1 MKKNILIAISVFLF
15 TSIFFLF
22 IFFYY
27 LHYLSFRLKSE
38 IKAPVRLVIIYIIN
52 DMQSHNIKNAEKKV
66 LILQK
71 HWNNFYNNYGLENN
85 FGNITEEINQ

>member
-1 MKKNILIAISVFLF
+1 
-15 TSIFFLF
+15 
-22 IFFYY
+22 
-27 LHYLSFRLKSE
+27 
-38 IKAPVRLVIIYIIN
+38 
-52 DMQSHNIKNAEKKV
+52 MQSHNIKNAEKKV